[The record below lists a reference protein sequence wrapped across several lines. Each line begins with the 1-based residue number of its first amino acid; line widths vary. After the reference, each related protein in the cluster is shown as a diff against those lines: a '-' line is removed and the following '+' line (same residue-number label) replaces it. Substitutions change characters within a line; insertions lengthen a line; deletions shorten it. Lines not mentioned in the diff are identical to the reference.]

1 MEASLMS
8 PRRRTPDHPPYATMI
23 REAIESMAEPC
34 GVTPS
39 SISNYIMSNF
49 AGLPSAHERLFPY
62 LLKKLTDMGEFLEV
76 FPGRFLISKFAGK
89 GAISLPFQPAFSHF
103 AQHHVDEPN
112 LAARRRGRPRKLR
125 HEDQRT
131 AIVCCLISE
140 EAKRSVAKRRGR
152 PRKGDQEGALAVF
165 LFPEE
170 TLVTRAVQRPKKK
183 RQKLELAMIEA
194 NPQGRAP
201 RGRAAK
207 KRMKLSDGS
216 TGSSM
221 VTYRRRGGDP
231 KSG

>member
-1 MEASLMS
+1 MEASLMN

-89 GAISLPFQPAFSHF
+89 GAISSISARFSHF

-140 EAKRSVAKRRGR
+140 EAKEVG
-152 PRKGDQEGALAVF
+152 G
-165 LFPEE
+165 EE
-170 TLVTRAVQRPKKK
+170 TRP
-183 RQKLELAMIEA
+183 
-194 NPQGRAP
+194 
-201 RGRAAK
+201 AA
-207 KRMKLSDGS
+207 
-216 TGSSM
+216 
-221 VTYRRRGGDP
+221 
-231 KSG
+231 